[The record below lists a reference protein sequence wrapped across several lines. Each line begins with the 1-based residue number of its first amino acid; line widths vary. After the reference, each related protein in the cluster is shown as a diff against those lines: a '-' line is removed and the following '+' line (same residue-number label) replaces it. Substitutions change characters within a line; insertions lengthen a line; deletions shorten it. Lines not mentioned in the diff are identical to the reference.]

1 MPFVPLGSRKRIEVV
16 LDGDKEAI
24 RAKQAARDDAA
35 IQRHL
40 ATAPSQAGYRF
51 ANHPMTRGMVR
62 GPPVP
67 FQGGSGSWKPPELDP
82 EGPAGRQQRS
92 VAPSGAVWEAS
103 HSFRADNHRSFEG
116 LTMKG
121 SRSSPMLATT
131 GEAVVG
137 ESPME
142 QCHPMYGE
150 LNRWK
155 KMAHH
160 SIKHELNP
168 NIDIPKSLP
177 RIPTPEKKLKPM
189 RGLVNFPKYMLIHNC
204 HLKLK
209 DLQRYQKEQE
219 AEKAAQQAEDE
230 EMEAAMMAAAAAAGE
245 VYDPSKPGSA
255 AQGSQYQS
263 FEEEFSKASWG
274 EPRLKNADNPEDIY
288 AGSSLPQGKSVRS
301 SNPFRQ

>member
-1 MPFVPLGSRKRIEVV
+1 MPFVPLGSRKRIEVI

-24 RAKQAARDDAA
+24 RAKQAARDDAV

-51 ANHPMTRGMVR
+51 ANHPMTRGNVR
-62 GPPVP
+62 GPDVP
-67 FQGGSGSWKPPELDP
+67 FKNGHGPWKPPEVDP
-82 EGPAGRQQRS
+82 DGPAGRHSRS
-92 VAPSGAVWEAS
+92 VAPCGAVWEAS
-103 HSFRADNHRSFEG
+103 HSFRADNHRSFEN
-116 LTMKG
+116 LTMKS

-131 GEAVVG
+131 GEAVIT

-150 LNRWK
+150 LSRWR

-160 SIKHELNP
+160 SIKNELNP
-168 NIDIPKSLP
+168 NIDIPKTRP
-177 RIPTPEKKLKPM
+177 RIPTPEKKLKPS

-219 AEKAAQQAEDE
+219 AEQRAIEAE
-230 EMEAAMMAAAAAAGE
+230 EAAMAEMMAASGE
-245 VYDPSKPGSA
+245 VYDPSKPSTA
-255 AQGSQYQS
+255 ANGSQYQS

-274 EPRLKNADNPEDIY
+274 EPRLKNAEHPEDIY
-288 AGSSLPQGKSVRS
+288 AGSTLPQGKSVRS